1 MNESCELERI
11 TEILRASR
19 FYLLGDELFSE
30 EMIQFNSVIQS
41 CPTLCD
47 PMD

>member
-1 MNESCELERI
+1 MNESCELEHF

-30 EMIQFNSVIQS
+30 
-41 CPTLCD
+41 
-47 PMD
+47 